1 MSALQDSL
9 ALLRRAAE
17 ASRATSGESSM
28 LIGLSGGKDSVVV
41 LDLAKRVFDRV
52 ECYFMYLV
60 DGLECVEA
68 PLRAIARRY
77 DVQLHKVP
85 HFDLARF
92 LKHAVYMPHR
102 NGAAHHLRELRF
114 VDIEALARRRA
125 GIAWTALGH
134 RATDSLERNAMLKR
148 IGGFDTK
155 ARRVYP
161 IWHWKPRDV
170 YAYLRTHRI
179 QVAPQLVKGT
189 TDGVNL
195 YPETLRVLRD
205 KFPDDY
211 RKILEVFP
219 YAEAGII
226 RDEFRE
232 RWAAEGQQVPEVSR

>member
-1 MSALQDSL
+1 MSTLQDSL
-9 ALLRRAAE
+9 SLLRRAAE
-17 ASRATSGESSM
+17 ASRAESGESSV

-68 PLRAIARRY
+68 PLRSIARRY
-77 DVQLHKVP
+77 DVRLHKVP

-102 NGAAHHLRELRF
+102 NGEAHRVRDLRF
-114 VDIEALARRRA
+114 ADIEALARSRA
-125 GIAWTALGH
+125 GIGWVGLGH

-148 IGGFDTK
+148 LGGFDAK

-161 IWHWKPRDV
+161 IWRWKPRDV
-170 YAYLRTHRI
+170 YAYLRAHRI
-179 QVAPQLVKGT
+179 QVAPQLVRGT

-195 YPETLRVLRD
+195 YPETLRVLRA
-205 KFPDDY
+205 KFPADY

-219 YAEAGII
+219 YAEAGIV
-226 RDEFRE
+226 RDELRKQ
-232 RWAAEGQQVPEVSR
+232 WAAEAQQVPEVQG